1 MRAFFVEMKYTI
13 LINQYAAV
21 KNGFDLDIID
31 MAIFDFIKD
40 FANSPNCMKIHT
52 PEGLFFWV
60 SHKLVMNALPLLNI
74 KTSQGLS
81 RRIENLINAGVLKK
95 HPNCDKYSKT
105 LYSFGEK
112 YELLTFE
119 QTLESETEFS
129 TPNQKF
135 KGGTNESLGVAPNE
149 SLGDNNINNNN
160 NKRENKR
167 SLLVELDIT
176 PEGIKVDKKVCDKIN
191 KLLLDVQFPFEDK
204 GTKRKFFILCCMPN
218 WRNKTIHAIQMQLNK
233 LSKYDLGFINQLIDN
248 SIMNGWQGLV
258 YKDTDEQYA
267 KYCRQNAGNN
277 PQVKQIQP
285 EEKQMMLDYLNEN
298 W

>member
-1 MRAFFVEMKYTI
+1 MKYTI

-31 MAIFDFIKD
+31 LAIFDFIKD

-52 PEGLFFWV
+52 PEGMFFWV

-119 QTLESETEFS
+119 QTLGSETEFS
-129 TPNQKF
+129 TPKQNF
-135 KGGTNESLGVAPNE
+135 GVSRNESLETPRNESLGY
-149 SLGDNNINNNN
+149 NNINNNN
-160 NKRENKR
+160 NNNTRYYKNKK

-176 PEGIKVDKKVCDKIN
+176 PDGIKVDKKVCDKIN

-218 WRNKTIHAIQMQLNK
+218 WRNKTIYAIQMQLDK

-277 PQVKQIQP
+277 PQVKQIEP

>member
-1 MRAFFVEMKYTI
+1 MKYTI

-31 MAIFDFIKD
+31 LAIFDFIKD

-52 PEGLFFWV
+52 PEGMFFWV

-119 QTLESETEFS
+119 QTLGSETEFS
-129 TPNQKF
+129 TPKQNF
-135 KGGTNESLGVAPNE
+135 GVSRNESLETPRNESLGY
-149 SLGDNNINNNN
+149 NNINNNN
-160 NKRENKR
+160 NNTRYYKK
-167 SLLVELDIT
+167 SLLAELDIT
-176 PEGIKVDKKVCDKIN
+176 PDGIKVDKKVCDKIN

-218 WRNKTIHAIQMQLNK
+218 WRNKTIYAIQMQLDK

-258 YKDTDEQYA
+258 YKDTDEQYE

-277 PQVKQIQP
+277 PQVKQIEQ

>member
-31 MAIFDFIKD
+31 LAIFDFIKD
-40 FANSPNCMKIHT
+40 FANSPNCMKIQT

-119 QTLESETEFS
+119 QTLGSETEFS

-135 KGGTNESLGVAPNE
+135 KGGTNESLGVAQNE

-160 NKRENKR
+160 KRENKR
-167 SLLVELDIT
+167 NLLLELDIT

-191 KLLLDVQFPFEDK
+191 KLLLDVIFPFDDK
-204 GTKRKFFILCCMPN
+204 STKRKFFILCCMPN
-218 WRNKTIHAIQMQLNK
+218 WRTKTIHAVQMQLSK
-233 LSKYDLGFINQLIDN
+233 LAKYDLGFINQLIDN

-258 YKDTDEQYA
+258 YKDTDEQYERW
-267 KYCRQNAGNN
+267 KKQQAGT
-277 PQVKQIQP
+277 QFKQIENP
-285 EEKQMMLDYLNEN
+285 EEKQAMLDYLNEN

>member
-1 MRAFFVEMKYTI
+1 MRAFFVKMKYTI

-31 MAIFDFIKD
+31 LAIFDFIKD
-40 FANSPNCMKIHT
+40 FANSPNCMKIQT
-52 PEGLFFWV
+52 PEGMFFWV

-119 QTLESETEFS
+119 QTLGSETEFS

-135 KGGTNESLGVAPNE
+135 KGGTNKSLGVATNE

-167 SLLVELDIT
+167 NLLLELDIT
-176 PEGIKVDKKVCDKIN
+176 PEVIKVDKKVCDKIN
-191 KLLLDVQFPFEDK
+191 KLLLDVIFPFDDK
-204 GTKRKFFILCCMPN
+204 ATKRKFFILCCMPN
-218 WRNKTIHAIQMQLNK
+218 WRTKTIHAVQMQLNK
-233 LSKYDLGFINQLIDN
+233 LAKYDLEYINQLIDN

-258 YKDTDEQYA
+258 YKDTDEQYERW
-267 KYCRQNAGNN
+267 KKQQAGT
-277 PQVKQIQP
+277 QFKQIENP
-285 EEKQMMLDYLNEN
+285 EEKQAMLDYLNEN